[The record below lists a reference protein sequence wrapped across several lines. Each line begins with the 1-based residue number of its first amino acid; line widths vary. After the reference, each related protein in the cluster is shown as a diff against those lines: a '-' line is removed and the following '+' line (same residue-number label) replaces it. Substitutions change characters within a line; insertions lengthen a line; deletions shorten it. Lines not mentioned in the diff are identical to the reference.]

1 MKGKNRM
8 TDKIG
13 TREFE
18 ETPEFR
24 EKVEKALAK
33 NPEAVK
39 LMADIDDAQDRYI
52 EAQNQAEEFEANMD
66 MAEYDEDEAE
76 NEADR
81 EEAQNR
87 YIEAR
92 NQKEEAEANMDMAE
106 YDEDK
111 AKEKLSEIKKQ
122 IRLDF
127 LKSRAMAKL
136 VQFND

>member
-8 TDKIG
+8 ADKIEA
-13 TREFE
+13 REFE

-52 EAQNQAEEFEANMD
+52 EARNQAEEFEANMD

-127 LKSRAMAKL
+127 LKGRAMAKL